1 MALSGITS
9 NNLPPAIQRQIQ
21 NAVKNGGDIDIGK
34 LLVLQGVSIANNTTN
49 NTTNNNSSPWVDL
62 LNLLPPIILR
72 AMLGVNNTS
81 AQNNIAST
89 ESTTQTNTKDIQS
102 VKQGLNNDLNELKAL
117 GVKVSDWD
125 NNNSCTLSYQG
136 KTGTVTI
143 TDSGQVSFGGD
154 IDGIMELLKQDPQ
167 EKESVDNQ
175 NKFLAKIENSGDPII
190 GDVKTTKIKVN
201 GKEISVNEYT
211 SQSNKKYYLDSS
223 GKEVTPDTTT

>member
-1 MALSGITS
+1 MTISGITS
-9 NNLPPAIQRQIQ
+9 SGLTPTMQRQIQ
-21 NAVKNGGDIDIGK
+21 NAAKNGGNISIDWASYFAQGNNVTDPTSS
-34 LLVLQGVSIANNTTN
+34 LLEALAQ
-49 NTTNNNSSPWVDL
+49 
-62 LNLLPPIILR
+62 LPKMILR

-81 AQNNIAST
+81 APNNVAST
-89 ESTTQTNTKDIQS
+89 GNTTSTDAKDIQT
-102 VKQGLNNDLNELKAL
+102 VKQGLNSDLTELKNL

-143 TDSGQVSFGGD
+143 NESGETTFSGD

-175 NKFLAKIENSGDPII
+175 NKFLAKMENSGDPII
-190 GDVKTTKIKVN
+190 GDIKTTKIKVK

-211 SQSNKKYYLDSS
+211 SQSGKKYYLDNS
-223 GKEVTPDTTT
+223 GKEITPDTTT

>member
-21 NAVKNGGDIDIGK
+21 NAVKNGGNIDIGK

-175 NKFLAKIENSGDPII
+175 NKFLAKMENSGDPII
-190 GDVKTTKIKVN
+190 GDVKTTKVKVN

-211 SQSNKKYYLDSS
+211 SQSNKKYYLDNS

>member
-1 MALSGITS
+1 MVSGITS
-9 NNLPPAIQRQIQ
+9 SGLTPAQQRQIQ
-21 NAVKNGGDIDIGK
+21 NAVKNGGNISIDWASYFA
-34 LLVLQGVSIANNTTN
+34 QGNNVTG
-49 NTTNNNSSPWVDL
+49 NNNSPTSIL
-62 LNLLPPIILR
+62 LEALTQLPQMILR

-81 AQNNIAST
+81 APNNVAST
-89 ESTTQTNTKDIQS
+89 GNTTSTDAKDIQS
-102 VKQGLNNDLNELKAL
+102 IKQGLNNDLNELKAL

-175 NKFLAKIENSGDPII
+175 NKFLAKMENSGDPII
-190 GDVKTTKIKVN
+190 GDVKTTKVKVN

>member
-34 LLVLQGVSIANNTTN
+34 LLVLQGVSIAN

-175 NKFLAKIENSGDPII
+175 NKFLAKMENSGDPII

>member
-1 MALSGITS
+1 MVSGITS
-9 NNLPPAIQRQIQ
+9 SNLTPAQQRQIK
-21 NAVKNGGDIDIGK
+21 NAVQNGETIDIGK
-34 LLVLQGVSIANNTTN
+34 LLVSQGVSIANS
-49 NTTNNNSSPWVDL
+49 NNSSPWLDIL
-62 LNLLPPIILR
+62 TQLPQI
-72 AMLGVNNTS
+72 MLAAIFGTNNTS
-81 AQNNIAST
+81 TTTNVAST
-89 ESTTQTNTKDIQS
+89 GNTTSTDAKDIQS

-167 EKESVDNQ
+167 QQESINNQ
-175 NKFLAKIENSGDPII
+175 NKFLEKMENSGDPII
-190 GDVKTTKIKVN
+190 GDVKTTKVKVN

-211 SQSNKKYYLDSS
+211 SQSGKKYYLDNS
-223 GKEVTPDTTT
+223 GKEVTPDTIT

>member
-143 TDSGQVSFGGD
+143 NESGETTFSGD

>member
-1 MALSGITS
+1 MVSGITS
-9 NNLPPAIQRQIQ
+9 SGLTPAQQRQIQ
-21 NAVKNGGDIDIGK
+21 NAVKNGGNISIDWASYFA
-34 LLVLQGVSIANNTTN
+34 QGNNVTG
-49 NTTNNNSSPWVDL
+49 NNNSPTSIL
-62 LNLLPPIILR
+62 LEALTQLPQMILR

-81 AQNNIAST
+81 APNNVAST
-89 ESTTQTNTKDIQS
+89 GNTTSTDAKDIQS
-102 VKQGLNNDLNELKAL
+102 IKQGLNNDLNELKAL

-175 NKFLAKIENSGDPII
+175 NKFLAKMENSGDPII
-190 GDVKTTKIKVN
+190 GDVKTTKIKVK

-211 SQSNKKYYLDSS
+211 SQSGKKYYLDNS

>member
-1 MALSGITS
+1 MTISGITS
-9 NNLPPAIQRQIQ
+9 SGLTPAMQRQIQ
-21 NAVKNGGDIDIGK
+21 NVAKNGGTIDIGK
-34 LLVLQGVSIANNTTN
+34 LLVSQEVSIAS
-49 NTTNNNSSPWVDL
+49 NNSSPWVDFL
-62 LNLLPPIILR
+62 TQLPQI
-72 AMLGVNNTS
+72 MLAAIFGTNNTS
-81 AQNNIAST
+81 TTNNVTST

-167 EKESVDNQ
+167 QQESINNQ
-175 NKFLAKIENSGDPII
+175 NKFLEKMENSGDPII
-190 GDVKTTKIKVN
+190 GDVKTTKVKVN

-211 SQSNKKYYLDSS
+211 SQSGKKYYLDNS
-223 GKEVTPDTTT
+223 GKEITPDTTT

>member
-49 NTTNNNSSPWVDL
+49 NNSSPWVDL

-72 AMLGVNNTS
+72 AMLGINNTS

-175 NKFLAKIENSGDPII
+175 NKFLAKLENSGDPII

>member
-1 MALSGITS
+1 MTISGITS
-9 NNLPPAIQRQIQ
+9 SGLTPAMQRQIQ
-21 NAVKNGGDIDIGK
+21 NAAQNGGTISIDWASYFAQGNNVTGPTSS
-34 LLVLQGVSIANNTTN
+34 LLEALTQ
-49 NTTNNNSSPWVDL
+49 
-62 LNLLPPIILR
+62 LPQIILR

-81 AQNNIAST
+81 APNNVAST
-89 ESTTQTNTKDIQS
+89 GNTTSTDAKDIQS

-143 TDSGQVSFGGD
+143 SDSGQVSFGGD

-175 NKFLAKIENSGDPII
+175 NKFLAKMENSGDPII
-190 GDVKTTKIKVN
+190 GDVKTTKIKVK

-211 SQSNKKYYLDSS
+211 SQSGKKHYLDSS
-223 GKEVTPDTTT
+223 GKEITPNTTT

>member
-1 MALSGITS
+1 MALTGITS
-9 NNLPPAIQRQIQ
+9 SGLTPAMQRQIQ
-21 NAVKNGGDIDIGK
+21 NVAKNGGTIDIGK
-34 LLVLQGVSIANNTTN
+34 LLVSQGVSIAS
-49 NTTNNNSSPWVDL
+49 NNSSPWVDFL
-62 LNLLPPIILR
+62 TQLPQI
-72 AMLGVNNTS
+72 MLAAIFGTNNTS
-81 AQNNIAST
+81 TTNNVAST

-143 TDSGQVSFGGD
+143 TNSGQISFGGD
-154 IDGIMELLKQDPQ
+154 IEGIMELLKQDPQ

-175 NKFLAKIENSGDPII
+175 NKFLAKMENSGDPII
-190 GDVKTTKIKVN
+190 GDVKTTKINVK

-211 SQSNKKYYLDSS
+211 SQSGKKYYLDNS

>member
-1 MALSGITS
+1 MALTGITS
-9 NNLPPAIQRQIQ
+9 SGLTPAMQRQIQ
-21 NAVKNGGDIDIGK
+21 NAVKNGGNISIDWASYFAQGNNVTDPTSS
-34 LLVLQGVSIANNTTN
+34 LLEALAQ
-49 NTTNNNSSPWVDL
+49 
-62 LNLLPPIILR
+62 LPKMILR

-81 AQNNIAST
+81 APNNVAST
-89 ESTTQTNTKDIQS
+89 GNTTSTDAKDIQT
-102 VKQGLNNDLNELKAL
+102 VKQGLNSDLTELKNL

-143 TDSGQVSFGGD
+143 NESGETTFSGD

-175 NKFLAKIENSGDPII
+175 NKFLAKMENSGDPII
-190 GDVKTTKIKVN
+190 GDVKTTKIKVK

-211 SQSNKKYYLDSS
+211 SQSGKKYYLDSS
-223 GKEVTPDTTT
+223 GKEITTDTTT

>member
-1 MALSGITS
+1 MVSGITS
-9 NNLPPAIQRQIQ
+9 SGLTPAQQRQIQ
-21 NAVKNGGDIDIGK
+21 NAVKNGGNISIDWASYFA
-34 LLVLQGVSIANNTTN
+34 QGNNVTG
-49 NTTNNNSSPWVDL
+49 NNNSPTSIL
-62 LNLLPPIILR
+62 LEALTQLPQMILR

-81 AQNNIAST
+81 APNNVAST
-89 ESTTQTNTKDIQS
+89 DNTTSTDTKDIQS
-102 VKQGLNNDLNELKAL
+102 IKQGLNNDLNELKAL

-143 TDSGQVSFGGD
+143 TNSGQVSFGGD

-167 EKESVDNQ
+167 QQESIN
-175 NKFLAKIENSGDPII
+175 
-190 GDVKTTKIKVN
+190 VKTTKVKVN

-211 SQSNKKYYLDSS
+211 SQSGKKYYLDSS

>member
-1 MALSGITS
+1 MVSGITS
-9 NNLPPAIQRQIQ
+9 SGLTPAQQRQIQ
-21 NAVKNGGDIDIGK
+21 NAVQNGGTIDIGK
-34 LLVLQGVSIANNTTN
+34 LLVSQGVSIANS
-49 NTTNNNSSPWVDL
+49 NNSSPWVDL
-62 LNLLPPIILR
+62 LQILFASIHGLNR
-72 AMLGVNNTS
+72 ASTTNNV
-81 AQNNIAST
+81 AST

-175 NKFLAKIENSGDPII
+175 NKFLAKMENSGDPII
-190 GDVKTTKIKVN
+190 GDVKTTKIKVK

-211 SQSNKKYYLDSS
+211 SQSGKKYYLDNS

>member
-1 MALSGITS
+1 MTISGITS
-9 NNLPPAIQRQIQ
+9 SGLTPTMQRQIQ
-21 NAVKNGGDIDIGK
+21 NAAKNGGNISIDWASYFAQGNNVTDPTSS
-34 LLVLQGVSIANNTTN
+34 LLEALAQ
-49 NTTNNNSSPWVDL
+49 
-62 LNLLPPIILR
+62 LPKMILR

-81 AQNNIAST
+81 APNNVAST
-89 ESTTQTNTKDIQS
+89 GNTTSTDAKDIQT
-102 VKQGLNNDLNELKAL
+102 VKQGLNSDLTELKNL

-143 TDSGQVSFGGD
+143 NESGETTFSGD

-175 NKFLAKIENSGDPII
+175 NKFLAKMENSGDPII
-190 GDVKTTKIKVN
+190 GDVKTTKIKVK

-211 SQSNKKYYLDSS
+211 SQSGKKYYLDNS
-223 GKEVTPDTTT
+223 GKEITPDTTT

>member
-1 MALSGITS
+1 MCSSDLITS
-9 NNLPPAIQRQIQ
+9 NNLPPAIQRQVQ
-21 NAVKNGGDIDIGK
+21 NAVQNGGTIDIGK
-34 LLVLQGVSIANNTTN
+34 LLVLQGVSVANNTI
-49 NTTNNNSSPWVDL
+49 NNNSSPWVDL
-62 LNLLPPIILR
+62 LTQLPQI
-72 AMLGVNNTS
+72 MLAAIFGTNNTS
-81 AQNNIAST
+81 TTNNVAST

-143 TDSGQVSFGGD
+143 TDSGQVSLGGD

-167 EKESVDNQ
+167 QQESINNQ
-175 NKFLAKIENSGDPII
+175 NKFLEKMENSGDPII

-201 GKEISVNEYT
+201 CKEISVNEYT
-211 SQSNKKYYLDSS
+211 SQSGKKYYLDNS

>member
-21 NAVKNGGDIDIGK
+21 NAVKNGGNNDIGK
-34 LLVLQGVSIANNTTN
+34 LLVLQGVSIVN

-102 VKQGLNNDLNELKAL
+102 IKQGLNNDLNELKAL

-143 TDSGQVSFGGD
+143 TDSG
-154 IDGIMELLKQDPQ
+154 
-167 EKESVDNQ
+167 
-175 NKFLAKIENSGDPII
+175 
-190 GDVKTTKIKVN
+190 
-201 GKEISVNEYT
+201 
-211 SQSNKKYYLDSS
+211 
-223 GKEVTPDTTT
+223 

>member
-21 NAVKNGGDIDIGK
+21 NAVKNGGNIDIGK

-49 NTTNNNSSPWVDL
+49 NNSSPW
-62 LNLLPPIILR
+62 LNLLNQLPQILFASILGLNR
-72 AMLGVNNTS
+72 ASTTNNV
-81 AQNNIAST
+81 ANT

-143 TDSGQVSFGGD
+143 TNNGQVSFGGD

-167 EKESVDNQ
+167 QQESINNQ
-175 NKFLAKIENSGDPII
+175 NKFLEKMENSGDPII
-190 GDVKTTKIKVN
+190 GDVKTTKIKVK

-211 SQSNKKYYLDSS
+211 SQSGKKYYLDSS
-223 GKEVTPDTTT
+223 GKEITPDTTT

>member
-9 NNLPPAIQRQIQ
+9 SGLTPAMQRQIQ
-21 NAVKNGGDIDIGK
+21 NAVKNGGTINIDWASYFAQGNNVTGPTSS
-34 LLVLQGVSIANNTTN
+34 LLEALTQ
-49 NTTNNNSSPWVDL
+49 
-62 LNLLPPIILR
+62 LPQIILR

-81 AQNNIAST
+81 APNNVAST
-89 ESTTQTNTKDIQS
+89 GNTTSTDAKDIQT
-102 VKQGLNNDLNELKAL
+102 VKQGLNSDLTELKNL

-143 TDSGQVSFGGD
+143 TNSGQISFGGD
-154 IDGIMELLKQDPQ
+154 IEGIMEILKQDPQ

-175 NKFLAKIENSGDPII
+175 NKFLAKMENSGDPII
-190 GDVKTTKIKVN
+190 GDVKTTKIKVK

-211 SQSNKKYYLDSS
+211 SQSGKKYYLDSS
-223 GKEVTPDTTT
+223 GKEIIPDTTT

>member
-34 LLVLQGVSIANNTTN
+34 LLVLQGVSIVN

-175 NKFLAKIENSGDPII
+175 NKFLAKMENSGDPII